1 LQAEQSD
8 PDCLRDCFASLA
20 ITAGGIYNA
29 PHSQLIFPE
38 GCTIPMKTE
47 RGRIGARQIYEA
59 LRDQIKALVYG
70 TDGLLPS
77 SRALAGEMGVARST
91 VTVAYEQLAAEGFIE
106 TRQGARPRVA
116 RAVVAHGRPHGAS
129 RPPVRKTR
137 LSAFGERLRQDP
149 PGWTEPPRGLIANF
163 RYGELAAS
171 DFPAPA
177 WKRAVATAMARKPE
191 RLAYDD
197 PCGSMRLRTALQAYL
212 WRSRSIRC
220 EVDQIVV
227 VNGSQQGLDI
237 CARLLLDADARFV
250 MEDPGYQM
258 ARYNFAATGATT
270 VPIPVD
276 AEGLQTARLDGVAAR
291 LVYVTPSH
299 QYPLGGVMPIG
310 RRHQLLAWART
321 QDAYVIEDD
330 YDSEYRY
337 DTKPIP
343 PLHTLEGS
351 DNVIYL
357 GTVSKTLSPTL
368 RIGYLVVPAGLRST
382 FAAAKQIMDRHTPLA
397 EQQALAAML
406 ESGAYERHIRRVRR
420 RNAERRQALLD
431 ALRRRFG
438 DRVRIEGAAAGLHVV
453 AWFDDLTQKRE
464 DALIKAARARGV
476 GIYPVS
482 ALFAGPRRARSTVGL
497 VMGYSAL
504 EVAQIERGC
513 KLLAQVVAELD

>member
-1 LQAEQSD
+1 MMQKRTN
-8 PDCLRDCFASLA
+8 P
-20 ITAGGIYNA
+20 G
-29 PHSQLIFPE
+29 H
-38 GCTIPMKTE
+38 
-47 RGRIGARQIYEA
+47 IGARHIYEA
-59 LRDQIKALVYG
+59 LRDQIMALVYG

-77 SRALAGEMGVARST
+77 SRALASEMGVARST
-91 VTVAYEQLAAEGFIE
+91 VTIAYEQLAAEGFIE
-106 TRQGARPRVA
+106 TRHGARPRVA
-116 RAVVAHGRPHGAS
+116 RAVVARGRTRIS
-129 RPPVRKTR
+129 SPPARKLR

-149 PGWTEPPRGLIANF
+149 PRWTEPPRGLVANF
-163 RYGELAAS
+163 RYGELAPS
-171 DFPAPA
+171 DFPVLA
-177 WKRAVATAMARKPE
+177 WKRAVTAAMAHRPE

-197 PCGSMRLRTALQAYL
+197 PCGSLRLRTALQGYL

-237 CARLLLDADARFV
+237 CARLLLDAGDRFV

-258 ARYNFAATGATT
+258 ARHTFAATGAET
-270 VPIPVD
+270 VPVTVD
-276 AEGLQTARLDGVAAR
+276 ADGLQTALLDGIAAR
-291 LVYVTPSH
+291 LAYVTPSH

-310 RRHQLLAWART
+310 RRHQLLAWARKN
-321 QDAYVIEDD
+321 DAYVVEDD

-343 PLHTLEGS
+343 PLHALEGS

-368 RIGYLVVPAGLRST
+368 RIGYLVVPTGLRSL
-382 FAAAKQIMDRHTPLA
+382 FAAAKQIMDRHTPLI
-397 EQQALAAML
+397 EQEALAAML
-406 ESGAYERHIRRVRR
+406 ESGTYESHIRRARR
-420 RNAERRQALLD
+420 RNAERQQALVD

-438 DRVRIEGAAAGLHVV
+438 DRVRIEGTAAGLHVV
-453 AWFDDLTQKRE
+453 AWFDDLPQKRE
-464 DALIKAARARGV
+464 DALVQAARAKGV

-482 ALFAGPRRARSTVGL
+482 ALFAGPRPARKAVGL

-513 KLLAQVVAELD
+513 KLLAQAVAELD

>member
-1 LQAEQSD
+1 MQKRTD
-8 PDCLRDCFASLA
+8 PGRR
-20 ITAGGIYNA
+20 AGR
-29 PHSQLIFPE
+29 
-38 GCTIPMKTE
+38 M
-47 RGRIGARQIYEA
+47 GARQIYEA
-59 LRDQIKALVYG
+59 LRDQIMALVYG

-77 SRALAGEMGVARST
+77 SRALADEMGVARST

-106 TRQGARPRVA
+106 TRHGARPRVA
-116 RAVVAHGRPHGAS
+116 RSVVERGRTRATS
-129 RPPVRKTR
+129 RPSTHRGR

-149 PGWTEPPRGLIANF
+149 PHWTAPPRGLVANF
-163 RYGELAAS
+163 RYGELSPS
-171 DFPAPA
+171 DFPVLA
-177 WKRAVATAMARKPE
+177 WKKAVTAAMARKPE

-197 PCGSMRLRTALQAYL
+197 PCGALRLRTALQGYL
-212 WRSRSIRC
+212 WRSRSVRC
-220 EVDQIVV
+220 EVDQIIV

-237 CARLLLDADARFV
+237 CSRLLLDAGDRFV

-258 ARYNFAATGATT
+258 ARHTFAATGAVA
-270 VPIPVD
+270 VPVTVD
-276 AEGLQTARLDGVAAR
+276 AEGLQTEQLDGITARLA
-291 LVYVTPSH
+291 YVTPSH

-310 RRHQLLAWART
+310 RRHQLLSWAR
-321 QDAYVIEDD
+321 QNDAYVIEDD

-343 PLHTLEGS
+343 PLHALEGS

-368 RIGYLVVPAGLRST
+368 RIGYLVVPQALRSL
-382 FAAAKQIMDRHTPLA
+382 FAAAKQIMDRHTPLI
-397 EQQALAAML
+397 EQEALAAML
-406 ESGAYERHIRRVRR
+406 ESGAYDSHVRRVRR

-438 DRVRIEGAAAGLHVV
+438 DRIRIEGAAAGLHVV
-453 AWFDDLTQKRE
+453 AWFDGLPRKRE
-464 DALIKAARARGV
+464 DALIKAARAKGV

-482 ALFAGPRRARSTVGL
+482 ALFVGPRGARKTIGL

-513 KLLAQVVAELD
+513 KLLAQAVGELD

>member
-1 LQAEQSD
+1 MPQ
-8 PDCLRDCFASLA
+8 
-20 ITAGGIYNA
+20 
-29 PHSQLIFPE
+29 
-38 GCTIPMKTE
+38 MKTTP
-47 RGRIGARQIYEA
+47 GRRAGRMGARQIYEA
-59 LRDQIKALVYG
+59 LRDQILSRVYG

-77 SRALAGEMGVARST
+77 SRALADEMGVARST

-116 RAVVAHGRPHGAS
+116 RAVVERGRAPVAS
-129 RPPVRKTR
+129 RLSARKAR

-149 PGWTEPPRGLIANF
+149 PHWTAPPRRLVANF
-163 RYGELAAS
+163 RYGELSPS
-171 DFPAPA
+171 DFPVLA
-177 WKRAVATAMARKPE
+177 WKKAVTAAMARKPE

-197 PCGSMRLRTALQAYL
+197 PSGALRLRTALQGYL
-212 WRSRSIRC
+212 WRSRSVRC

-237 CARLLLDADARFV
+237 CARLLLDTGDRFV

-258 ARYNFAATGATT
+258 ARHTFAATGAVAVPVT
-270 VPIPVD
+270 VD
-276 AEGLQTARLDGVAAR
+276 TEGLRTERLDGIAAR
-291 LVYVTPSH
+291 LAYVTPSH
-299 QYPLGGVMPIG
+299 QYPLGGVMPIA
-310 RRHQLLAWART
+310 RRHQLLAWARRN
-321 QDAYVIEDD
+321 DAYVIEDD

-343 PLHTLEGS
+343 PLHALGS

-368 RIGYLVVPAGLRST
+368 RIGYLVVPSGLRSL
-382 FAAAKQIMDRHTPLA
+382 FVAAKQIMDRHTPLI
-397 EQQALAAML
+397 EQEALAAML
-406 ESGAYERHIRRVRR
+406 ESGGYDSHVRRVRR

-438 DRVRIEGAAAGLHVV
+438 DRIRIEGAAAGLHVV
-453 AWFDDLTQKRE
+453 AWFDDLPRKHE
-464 DALIKAARARGV
+464 GALIKAARAKGV

-482 ALFAGPRRARSTVGL
+482 ALFVGPHSARKTVGL

-504 EVAQIERGC
+504 EIAQIERGC
-513 KLLAQVVAELD
+513 KLLAQAVAELD